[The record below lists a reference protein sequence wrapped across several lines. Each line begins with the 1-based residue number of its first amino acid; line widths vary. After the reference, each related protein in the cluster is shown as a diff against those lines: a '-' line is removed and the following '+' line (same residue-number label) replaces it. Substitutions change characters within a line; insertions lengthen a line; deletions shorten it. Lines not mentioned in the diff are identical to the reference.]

1 MRELH
6 LDVLATLGLHS
17 AALLLLYWCFTT
29 ALLLL
34 YLGMGELHLDVLAT
48 RLMRQ
53 FQVKAKKGKI
63 TISYRE
69 GCELNLCTHAN

>member
-1 MRELH
+1 
-6 LDVLATLGLHS
+6 
-17 AALLLLYWCFTT
+17 
-29 ALLLL
+29 
-34 YLGMGELHLDVLAT
+34 MGELHLDVLAT

-69 GCELNLCTHAN
+69 GNELNPCMHAN